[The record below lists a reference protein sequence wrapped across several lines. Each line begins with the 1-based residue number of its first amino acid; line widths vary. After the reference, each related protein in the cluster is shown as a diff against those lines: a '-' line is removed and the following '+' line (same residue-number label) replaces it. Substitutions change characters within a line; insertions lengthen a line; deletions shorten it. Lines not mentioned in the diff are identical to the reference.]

1 MNERSDDRGGDTERL
16 AGDGTLLVG
25 VDGGGTKTVAV
36 VGRKGIDGQIEC
48 LSYGIAGPANIQTV
62 SAEQAWG
69 QCCLAIDR
77 AFAALGNTPDR
88 LDAVAFAMAGE
99 GSPPHRQAFI
109 SEVERSGRVG
119 RIIVSHDARPLIAGG
134 TPDDCGIA
142 LIAGTG
148 SFAFCRTAAGEEDR
162 CGGWG
167 YLYGDDGS
175 GYSVAI
181 AGLRAAVSA
190 ADGRAEPT
198 DLLPAL
204 SEWIGEPD
212 PRRWLPTLRQW
223 NPEQVAA
230 AAGVVCR
237 VAFRGDAV
245 AANLVDRAGED
256 LATHLFTLWRRRF
269 AGEPVSIVLTGGLL
283 IAEQP
288 LRERVLAGFTA
299 RGGICEG
306 HRLISRPVDTVLHL
320 FS

>member
-1 MNERSDDRGGDTERL
+1 MNERVMTDD
-16 AGDGTLLVG
+16 AGAPLLVG

-36 VGRKGIDGQIEC
+36 IGRRAADGQIEC

-69 QCCLAIDR
+69 QCSLAIDR

-88 LDAVAFAMAGE
+88 IDAIAFAMAGE

-109 SEVERSGRVG
+109 AEVERSGRVG
-119 RIIVSHDARPLIAGG
+119 RMIISHDARPLIAGG
-134 TPDDCGIA
+134 TPNDCGIA

-148 SFAFCRTAAGEEDR
+148 SFAYARNSAGEEDR

-175 GYSVAI
+175 GYAMAI
-181 AGLRAAVSA
+181 AGLRAAVLA
-190 ADGRAEPT
+190 ADGRGEPT
-198 DLLPAL
+198 ELLAAL
-204 SEWIGEPD
+204 SVWIGETD
-212 PRRWLPTLRQW
+212 ARRWLPTLRRW

-237 VAFRGDAV
+237 VAFDGDAV
-245 AANLVDRAGED
+245 AARLVDQAGDD
-256 LATHLFTLWRRRF
+256 LAAHLITIWRRRF
-269 AGEPVSIVLTGGLL
+269 AGEPINIVLTGGLL

-288 LRERVLAGFTA
+288 IRERVLAGFTA
-299 RGGICEG
+299 GGGLCEG
-306 HRLISRPVDTVLHL
+306 YRLITRPVDTVLHL

>member
-1 MNERSDDRGGDTERL
+1 MTDDAD
-16 AGDGTLLVG
+16 ASLLVG

-36 VGRKGIDGQIEC
+36 IGRRAADGQIEC

-69 QCCLAIDR
+69 QCSLAIDR
-77 AFAALGNTPDR
+77 AFAALGKTPDR
-88 LDAVAFAMAGE
+88 IDAIAFAMAGE

-109 SEVERSGRVG
+109 AEVERSGRVG
-119 RIIVSHDARPLIAGG
+119 RMIISHDARPLIAGG
-134 TPDDCGIA
+134 TPNDCGIA

-148 SFAFCRTAAGEEDR
+148 SFAYARNSAGEEDR

-175 GYSVAI
+175 GYAVAI
-181 AGLRAAVSA
+181 AGLRAAVLA
-190 ADGRAEPT
+190 ADGRGEPT
-198 DLLPAL
+198 ELLAAL
-204 SEWIGEPD
+204 SEWIGETD
-212 PRRWLPTLRQW
+212 ARRWLPTLRRW

-237 VAFRGDAV
+237 VAFDGDAV
-245 AANLVDRAGED
+245 AGSLVDQAGDD
-256 LATHLFTLWRRRF
+256 LADHLITIWRRRF
-269 AGEPVSIVLTGGLL
+269 AGEPINIVLTGGLL

-288 LRERVLAGFTA
+288 IRERVLAGFTA
-299 RGGICEG
+299 GGGLCEG
-306 HRLISRPVDTVLHL
+306 YRLITRPVDTVLHL

>member
-1 MNERSDDRGGDTERL
+1 MSERVRTGD
-16 AGDGTLLVG
+16 AGESLLVG

-36 VGRKGIDGQIEC
+36 IGRRAADGQIEC

-69 QCCLAIDR
+69 QCSLAIDR
-77 AFAALGNTPDR
+77 AFAALGNIPER
-88 LDAVAFAMAGE
+88 IDAIAFAMAGE

-109 SEVERSGRVG
+109 AEVERSGRVG
-119 RIIVSHDARPLIAGG
+119 RMIISHDARPLIAGG
-134 TPDDCGIA
+134 TPNDCGIA

-148 SFAFCRTAAGEEDR
+148 SFAYARNSAGEEDR

-175 GYSVAI
+175 GYAVAI
-181 AGLRAAVSA
+181 AGLRAAVLA
-190 ADGRAEPT
+190 ADGRGEPT
-198 DLLPAL
+198 ELLAAL
-204 SEWIGEPD
+204 SEWIGETD
-212 PRRWLPTLRQW
+212 ARRWLPTLRRW

-237 VAFRGDAV
+237 VAFDGDAV
-245 AANLVDRAGED
+245 AGRLVDQAGDD
-256 LATHLFTLWRRRF
+256 LAAHLITIWRRRF
-269 AGEPVSIVLTGGLL
+269 AGEPINIVLTGGLL

-288 LRERVLAGFTA
+288 IRERVLAGFTA
-299 RGGICEG
+299 EGGLCEG
-306 HRLISRPVDTVLHL
+306 YRLITRPVDTVLHL